1 MRYLGYTI
9 GDDSTP
15 MPPPTPGAM
24 AVMGAFME
32 EAMKAG
38 VIVATGGLAPGS
50 QGITVRL
57 VDGEYTVTDGPLAD
71 AKELVGGWA
80 LLEVSSREEAIEWTR
95 RFLAA
100 AGGGESRLRR
110 VMGPEDFDPAG
121 A

>member
-9 GDDSTP
+9 GDDTTP
-15 MPPPTPGAM
+15 IPPPTPEAM

-38 VIVATGGLAPGS
+38 VIVATGGLTPGS
-50 QGITVRL
+50 EGISVSL
-57 VDGEYTVTDGPLAD
+57 VDGEFTVTSGPHAD

-80 LLEVSSREEAIEWTR
+80 LLEVSSRDEAIEWTK

-110 VMGPEDFDPAG
+110 VIGPEDFEPQG